1 MVSVPPAFKQACELT
16 RRHWIAGLGAPMFAR
31 STGTAR
37 AGDMHGARVLER
49 GDKEQQAAPILA
61 QRFLSI
67 RNFVTSMY
75 RE

>member
-1 MVSVPPAFKQACELT
+1 LLLQQEGLVDEDIRPLPPAVVDEA
-16 RRHWIAGLGAPMFAR
+16 MAR
-31 STGTAR
+31 STGTAQT
-37 AGDMHGARVLER
+37 GDMHGAVLER

-67 RNFVTSMY
+67 RNLVTSMY